1 MGADRGYQRTM
12 RPIRAGCFMLLT
24 ALALAACA
32 NPNGPEDPQRS
43 LDENRRKFR
52 AVVGSSYRVDYQH
65 QCFCPPQA
73 VAPVRLTVREGSITG
88 VEPLS
93 AAGALPRERW
103 GAYRTV
109 EGVFDA
115 IQEAFARGAR
125 QVTVRYDQGKGYP
138 ADVDIDFQRELDAWD
153 GFKLGNVA
161 LLR

>member
-1 MGADRGYQRTM
+1 M
-12 RPIRAGCFMLLT
+12 RPIRARCFLLL
-24 ALALAACA
+24 AGLALAACG

-65 QCFCPPQA
+65 QCFCSPET
-73 VAPVRLTVREGSITG
+73 VAPVRLTVREGSIVG

-93 AAGALPRERW
+93 AAGALPPERW

-115 IQEAFARGAR
+115 IQEAFTRGAR
-125 QVTVRYDQGKGYP
+125 RVTVEYDPDQGYP
-138 ADVDIDFQRELDAWD
+138 ADVDIDYQRELDAWD
-153 GFKLGNVA
+153 GFKLSHVA